1 MNSNDGSLRRQIIQ
15 IVRPKNN
22 YRHLTFFLNKMFFFG
37 HIGITLGVF
46 YSLSRLSLKN
56 NFAAAVP
63 YIIVGSLLPDIID
76 KPLGR
81 IIFAE
86 AIGSGRIFSHTLFFV
101 TILGLAGYYLYLQ
114 GQPNLLIIAAAS
126 FCHLLEDNMW
136 DSPEVLFWPLLG
148 WEFPRDA
155 IFGNFIEYLML
166 ILNRSYTVAFTE
178 VFISEIIGLL
188 IIILLTGKYIQSKTK
203 RHSIAK

>member
-1 MNSNDGSLRRQIIQ
+1 
-15 IVRPKNN
+15 
-22 YRHLTFFLNKMFFFG
+22 MFFFG
-37 HIGITLGVF
+37 HIGITLGIF
-46 YSLSRLSLKN
+46 YFLSRLSSKN
-56 NFAAAVP
+56 NFPAAVP
-63 YIIVGSLLPDIID
+63 YIIVGSLLSDIID

-86 AIGSGRIFSHTLFFV
+86 VIGSGRIFSHTLFFV
-101 TILGLAGYYLYLQ
+101 ILLGLAGYYLYRQ
-114 GQPNLLIIAAAS
+114 GKPNLLIIAAAS

-148 WEFPRDA
+148 WKFPRDE
-155 IFGNFIEYLML
+155 ISGNFIEYLML

-178 VFISEIIGLL
+178 VFISEMIGLL

-203 RHSIAK
+203 GRSVAQQ